1 MMECARIVEIG
12 PRDAASERSSLENNN
27 RSINESIARVV
38 PALDAVKRQ
47 GIRASWMGGV
57 R

>member
-1 MMECARIVEIG
+1 MMECARIVESG
-12 PRDAASERSSLENNN
+12 PGDAASQGCSQENIN
-27 RSINESIARVV
+27 RSIDESIARVV
-38 PALDAVKRQ
+38 PAFDAAKRQ